1 MRVVFLPLLLFL
13 SLSSPALA
21 AKRPAKIKDA
31 QKACLT
37 GDYRKGLELLADLFV
52 ETKDPN
58 YIYNQGRCLEQNHRW
73 SDAID
78 RFREYLRKGKNLTAA
93 DETDAAKHIADCE
106 GYLEK
111 DQHKHEPAPVAAPA
125 PAPVPPPPAPPEP
138 ARAAPVPVVKPET
151 VSASAA
157 LAATSGAGL
166 RIAGWVVG
174 GAGVAA
180 LATGVVLNV
189 KANDLADEVAAKQSQ
204 SKASRYDSYKT
215 WSYVGYGVGAGLLA
229 TGVALYAWGLSAR
242 PAAAKVAILPSVLPG
257 QATVSLMGVF

>member
-21 AKRPAKIKDA
+21 AKRPVKIKDA

-37 GDYRKGLELLADLFV
+37 GDYQKGIELLADLFV

-58 YIYNQGRCLEQNHRW
+58 FIYNQGRCLEQNHRW

-78 RFREYLRKGKNLTAA
+78 RFREYLRKAKNLNAVE
-93 DETDAAKHIADCE
+93 ETDAAKHIADCE

-111 DQHKHEPAPVAAPA
+111 DQHKPEPAPVAAPA
-125 PAPVPPPPAPPEP
+125 PVPLPPPPPEP
-138 ARAAPVPVVKPET
+138 VRAAAVSPAKSET
-151 VSASAA
+151 VSSSAGP
-157 LAATSGAGL
+157 AATSGAGL
-166 RIAGWVVG
+166 RIAGWAAG

-189 KANDLADEVAAKQSQ
+189 TANNLAEQVAVKQSQ

-229 TGVALYAWGLSAR
+229 TGVALYAWGLGAGT
-242 PAAAKVAILPSVLPG
+242 AAAKVAILPSVLPG